1 METFTTQDLINELLQ
16 LKPAI
21 PYRREG
27 GISVREWATTRG
39 VAKNTA
45 REELDT
51 WVKEGRLTAEYNVT
65 PECKRPLK
73 IYYKNGE

>member
-1 METFTTQDLINELLQ
+1 MFTTDDLIRELLE

-27 GISVREWATTRG
+27 GISVREWAEQRN

-45 REELDT
+45 RDELDL
-51 WVKEGRLTAEYNVT
+51 WVKEGKLTAEYNV
-65 PECKRPLK
+65 EEGCNRPLK
-73 IYYKNGE
+73 VYYKLY

>member
-1 METFTTQDLINELLQ
+1 METFTSQDLINELLQ

-27 GISVREWATTRG
+27 GISVREWAEKRG

-45 REELDT
+45 RDELDQ
-51 WVKEGRLTAEYNVT
+51 WEKDKLLTSEYNIT
-65 PECKRPLK
+65 EDCRRPLK
-73 IYYKNGE
+73 IYYKKVE